1 MKLGHISNDSIFVF
15 DSIVIQNAQLT
26 KDLGISVEHNLK
38 FKKHISDIIN
48 RSNQRSALI
57 FRSFLSHNQ
66 NNLLR
71 AYKTYV
77 RPLMEYASSIWSP
90 TLITQIMAFEAT
102 QKRFTKRLPNLST
115 LTYSD
120 RLTTLKLQPLE
131 HRRLITDLILCYKI
145 IHKNT
150 SISFSDFFKF
160 PYKTSPRGHSLH
172 LSIPKLTH
180 KSSFAYRIVSTW
192 NSLPEN
198 IVPAPTSKH
207 CKNLI
212 EKFDL
217 SKFLIYPCIT
227 SI

>member
-1 MKLGHISNDSIFVF
+1 MSQK
-15 DSIVIQNAQLT
+15 T
-26 KDLGISVEHNLK
+26 
-38 FKKHISDIIN
+38 
-48 RSNQRSALI
+48 
-57 FRSFLSHNQ
+57 FLSHNQ

-77 RPLMEYASSIWSP
+77 RPLMEYASSIWAHS
-90 TLITQIMAFEAT
+90 LITQIMALEAT
-102 QKRFTKRLPNLST
+102 QKRFTKRLPNLNT

-120 RLTTLKLQPLE
+120 RLTTLNLQSLE
-131 HRRLITDLILCYKI
+131 HRRLIIDLILCYKI

-160 PYKTSPRGHSLH
+160 PYKISPRSHSLH
-172 LSIPKLTH
+172 LSIPRLKSNTH

-198 IVPAPTSKH
+198 IVTAPSSKH
-207 CKNLI
+207 FKKLI